1 MPSPIQE
8 TAASYR
14 ARRAKVLA
22 DAGKAAEAI
31 RRDYGQRRD
40 RRQWQDHP
48 GLWNQLNTDVVNK
61 LNQARQQ
68 TLDALTAAKADT
80 RRSLFR
86 VPVDASA
93 GLNHRLAEM
102 SYRQAREFILNLP
115 LGEMGVRMAMERM
128 AMAEVVGDEPTMA
141 ALTLL
146 AQERGGQGGTVWDRI
161 PERWAAASSS
171 KHTRERL
178 AELQQ
183 ADEAMRQLADPERYS
198 LGRLTPLA
206 PEPEPPPS
214 LATAPS
220 LGGSDG
226 QVGGDA

>member
-8 TAASYR
+8 VAARYR
-14 ARRAKVLA
+14 ATRARLLA
-22 DAGKAAEAI
+22 DASQAAEAI
-31 RRDYGQRRD
+31 RRDYGQPRD

-48 GLWNQLNTDVVNK
+48 ALWNQLHTDVVNR
-61 LNQARQQ
+61 LNQARQE
-68 TLDALTAAKADT
+68 TLNALAVAKADT

-86 VPVDASA
+86 VPVDTSA

-115 LGEMGVRMAMERM
+115 LGELGVSMALERM
-128 AMAEVVGDEPTMA
+128 TLAEVVGDEPTMA

-146 AQERGGQGGTVWDRI
+146 AQERGGQGGTVWDSI
-161 PERWAAASSS
+161 PQRWAAASSS
-171 KHTRERL
+171 NHTRERL
-178 AELQQ
+178 AELQE
-183 ADEAMRQLADPERYS
+183 ADAAMRQLADPERHH

-214 LATAPS
+214 LSTAAS
-220 LGGSDG
+220 LGGSNGQPDG
-226 QVGGDA
+226 GP